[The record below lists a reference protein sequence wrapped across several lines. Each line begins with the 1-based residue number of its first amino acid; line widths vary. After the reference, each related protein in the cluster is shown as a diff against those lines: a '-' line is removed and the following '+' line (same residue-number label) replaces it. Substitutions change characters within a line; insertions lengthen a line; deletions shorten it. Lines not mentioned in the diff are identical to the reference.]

1 MTLWFTLLWA
11 FLWNL
16 VGATLGLIPIGI
28 VFLISK
34 FVAKVI
40 GVLNAARRFFK

>member
-1 MTLWFTLLWA
+1 MTTLAILLWA

-28 VFLISK
+28 IFLISR
-34 FVAKVI
+34 A
-40 GVLNAARRFFK
+40 LARLVRFFK